1 MWYAPVID
9 SGGPMAFTIASS
21 VASFPSVEA
30 VLITG
35 RTLAGRFVFFRQRRY
50 DVAMPMP
57 QITWDDVRQLPE
69 DGNRYEAIEG
79 ALYMTPA
86 PSVRH
91 QTISLRLVLELSR
104 FLVEPGHG
112 RLWYAPIGVH
122 FPATQEGVQPDILFV
137 SDERRAIVAPDE
149 LKGAPDLVVEIL
161 SPSTATRDRDLKRR
175 LYQRQGVAE
184 YWIVDPD
191 ADAVDVWRFG
201 DQPRSDRYVDALPVR
216 LGAETL
222 GEIDLAGVFAED

>member
-1 MWYAPVID
+1 
-9 SGGPMAFTIASS
+9 
-21 VASFPSVEA
+21 
-30 VLITG
+30 
-35 RTLAGRFVFFRQRRY
+35 
-50 DVAMPMP
+50 MPMP
-57 QITWDDVRQLPE
+57 QITWDDVRQLPD

-91 QTISLRLVLELSR
+91 QRILFRLQRELAR
-104 FLVEPGHG
+104 LLVDPGHG
-112 RLWYAPIGVH
+112 ELLFAPIGVR

-175 LYQRQGVAE
+175 LYHRQGVAE
-184 YWIVDPD
+184 YWIVDPE
-191 ADAVDVWRFG
+191 ANAVDVWRFG
-201 DQPRSDRYVDALPVR
+201 EELRSERFVDTLPVR
-216 LGAETL
+216 WGGVTL
-222 GEIDLAGVFAED
+222 GEIDLTAIFADG